1 MLTEGKRLIALVAT
15 QMIVAALAA
24 ANKWL
29 GLDLDADTLV
39 KIAVAMEGALIVYIG
54 GQTLT
59 DSKEAKNAKPE

>member
-39 KIAVAMEGALIVYIG
+39 KVAVAMEGALIVYIG